1 MASGWGKKAEGA
13 ISVARRADFSRRHGC
28 SAHQMLYNRSPEG
41 SWGRDVLGSS
51 ESPAETSGQG
61 VPPMLV
67 RVLVVDDEPAVL
79 ELIRT
84 TVQALRWCEVLT
96 LTNSRMAAK
105 CLARQKFDGVIVD
118 AHMRDLDG
126 FGVTECARTSP
137 LNAGIPIVML
147 TDDSDINTMRR
158 GFRAG
163 VTFFAAK
170 PSTRER
176 VYRLFSAV
184 RGTMLREQRRH
195 HRLPFR
201 TSVVCRWK
209 NHEMGQFMAE
219 SLEISEGGMS
229 LTPSGGLEV
238 GQEAELEFVLPQA
251 SGSAKPAVQKPA
263 KSLFHEPEATLDGPQ
278 RLRATVRYRTPQD
291 AIGLEFISLAPACR
305 EVIRRYISGVTPE

>member
-1 MASGWGKKAEGA
+1 
-13 ISVARRADFSRRHGC
+13 
-28 SAHQMLYNRSPEG
+28 
-41 SWGRDVLGSS
+41 
-51 ESPAETSGQG
+51 
-61 VPPMLV
+61 MLV

-96 LTNSRMAAK
+96 LSNSRAAAT

-118 AHMRDLDG
+118 AHLRDLDG

-147 TDDSDINTMRR
+147 TDDHDINTMRR
-158 GFRAG
+158 GFKAG

-209 NHEMGQFMAE
+209 NHEVGHFMAE

-251 SGSAKPAVQKPA
+251 SGSAKPAVQKPGR
-263 KSLFHEPEATLDGPQ
+263 SLFHEPEAALDGPQ
-278 RLRATVRYRTPQD
+278 KLRAKVRYRTPQD
-291 AIGLEFISLAPACR
+291 AIGLEFVSLAPACR